1 MHVSGSV
8 ESGRWILI
16 TLSNSLMKQLK
27 QNRDQRNFF
36 KVRKDTKL
44 NSIKVKGSISILL
57 KGSYL
62 TDTIALQISAFLLI
76 PLLPDG
82 NV

>member
-1 MHVSGSV
+1 
-8 ESGRWILI
+8 
-16 TLSNSLMKQLK
+16 MKQLK